1 MKRIVFAACGLI
13 VGVSFAGVP
22 VELKNAGFHETDGEG
37 GAVGWSRH
45 PNWHA
50 EKAGHNGSGGM
61 VWECASAAAFERG
74 GPGQR
79 VTLKPGKRY
88 DFHALVKT
96 EGVVTQRKSIY
107 QGLTVCVECYG
118 ADGKMMFYDMARPT
132 ASGTSDWTSM
142 SGTTREIPD
151 GVAEAYLRALAKQ
164 CVSGRA
170 VFDNMY
176 LAEHDTPTVEG
187 VFPHVYRRESTGG
200 PVRFSASI
208 NADVHENKLEDYAVT
223 FTYMVPGGAMGSSR
237 PTVNVTFVTSPKLSY
252 ALVST
257 GLPVSSTLTSL
268 PLTSYSASLRLCVKT
283 SPNPGH
289 SSLTVSPKPFT
300 YVLRHRAPSIE
311 R

>member
-132 ASGTSDWTSM
+132 ASGTYGLVVGALQLPEALRRQAERLAVREDLVLHEALHLWTRR
-142 SGTTREIPD
+142 GRQHVPCRTRD
-151 GVAEAYLRALAKQ
+151 GGGGGRVPA
-164 CVSGRA
+164 CV
-170 VFDNMY
+170 
-176 LAEHDTPTVEG
+176 P
-187 VFPHVYRRESTGG
+187 P
-200 PVRFSASI
+200 
-208 NADVHENKLEDYAVT
+208 
-223 FTYMVPGGAMGSSR
+223 
-237 PTVNVTFVTSPKLSY
+237 
-252 ALVST
+252 
-257 GLPVSSTLTSL
+257 
-268 PLTSYSASLRLCVKT
+268 
-283 SPNPGH
+283 
-289 SSLTVSPKPFT
+289 
-300 YVLRHRAPSIE
+300 
-311 R
+311 